1 MLTEIISNITG
12 AFTSIMTSMTSA
24 IGQGFEALLLTA
36 EGTLTPLAS
45 FGLVFIGLGLA
56 VGLVW
61 YVCGLIKK

>member
-1 MLTEIISNITG
+1 MLTQIIENIVG
-12 AFTSIMTSMTSA
+12 AFTDIMTSMTGA
-24 IGQGFEALLLTA
+24 IGQGFEALVLTSD
-36 EGTLTPLAS
+36 GQLTPLAS